1 MSMSEVNKIEIKNLI
16 SEARRGSEGAL
27 GDLIVKYEPLILSL
41 LSKYASDEI
50 MRHDV
55 EDIKQELLIVFCN
68 AVMKFNLEQEEVDFG
83 LYAKICME
91 RALVS
96 QLRAINRRVRI
107 EQMPENISLHDDP
120 SVRIIEGE
128 RVREMWKLINASLS
142 EFEGVVWNLH
152 LSGKKSAQIAEQL
165 GRDTKSIDNA
175 LCRIRAKLRKALKR
189 QSE

>member
-27 GDLIVKYEPLILSL
+27 GDLVAKYEPLILSL
-41 LSKYASDEI
+41 LSKYSNDET
-50 MRHDV
+50 MRCDV

-68 AVMKFNLEQEEVDFG
+68 AVMKFNLDQDEVDFG

-96 QLRAINRRVRI
+96 QLRVINRRVKI
-107 EQMPENISLHDDP
+107 EQMPEEISQPDDP
-120 SVRIIEGE
+120 SDRIIEGE
-128 RVREMWKLINASLS
+128 RIREMWKLINASLS
-142 EFEGVVWNLH
+142 DFESAVWNLH

>member
-1 MSMSEVNKIEIKNLI
+1 MSEVNKIEIKNLI

-41 LSKYASDEI
+41 LSKCANDEI
-50 MRHDV
+50 MRHDA

-68 AVMKFNLEQEEVDFG
+68 AVMKFNLDQDEVDFG

-107 EQMPENISLHDDP
+107 EQMPEYISQPDDP
-120 SVRIIEGE
+120 SIRIIEGE
-128 RVREMWKLINASLS
+128 SVREMWKLINTSLS

-189 QSE
+189 QLD

>member
-1 MSMSEVNKIEIKNLI
+1 MSEVNKIEIKNLI

-27 GDLIVKYEPLILSL
+27 GDLIGKYEPLIRSL
-41 LSKYASDEI
+41 LSKYEKDDM
-50 MRHDV
+50 MRQDV
-55 EDIKQELLIVFCN
+55 EDMKQELLIVFCN
-68 AVMKFNLEQEEVDFG
+68 AVMKFNLDQEEVDFG
-83 LYAKICME
+83 LYVKICME

-107 EQMPENISLHDDP
+107 EQMPEDISHNDDP

-128 RVREMWKLINASLS
+128 RIRDMWRLINSSLS
-142 EFEGVVWNLH
+142 EFEGAVWNLH